1 MNRGVARTFGGAIK
15 ILVERVSIKKCFGE
29 RERAILCASEI
40 QWKQPLKG
48 VP

>member
-29 RERAILCASEI
+29 RAILCASEI